1 MWTKRTKAA
10 EVTWRTTVEGPAWR
24 SIRYE
29 GLIELCV
36 NDDEVASYRSVVS
49 VAQYGKISTHPLP
62 DTTDLALAQARVEA
76 KIKAMIGGGFH
87 H

>member
-1 MWTKRTKAA
+1 
-10 EVTWRTTVEGPAWR
+10 VEGPAWR

-29 GLIELCV
+29 GVIELRIS
-36 NDDEVASYRSVVS
+36 DDVMSYRSLVS

-62 DTTDLALAQARVEA
+62 DTTDLTLAQGRVEA